1 MIRTPIICGA
11 FIQLLTPQNWVS
23 SRKEPVAGAADIR
36 ATMFSTSFEQQLQ
49 SLKTSVND
57 RKSDLD
63 VLSTHQSSIVE
74 ADIQNA
80 RVANINAMA
89 KLFSLVQYIQKVDDA
104 LLGRSLIGLWKSVE
118 TIMEEEHPKIQQL
131 MDNVEP
137 SLAGADK
144 VAGLALQHAMD
155 LALRVSVFY
164 DTKVLKLEQQLVETS
179 DELQNVI
186 RENTN
191 AIAKAQTSQER
202 LADKVELEQGE
213 KQRLGL
219 RTSEAEHDGQNALKV
234 NFPLTAKV
242 LDC

>member
-1 MIRTPIICGA
+1 
-11 FIQLLTPQNWVS
+11 
-23 SRKEPVAGAADIR
+23 
-36 ATMFSTSFEQQLQ
+36 MFSTSFEQQLQ

-164 DTKVLKLEQQLVETS
+164 DTKVLKLEQQLVEAS

-191 AIAKAQTSQER
+191 AIAKAQVSQER